1 MKNVGIITYHCA
13 DNFGGVLQVYA
24 LMKTIEQLGLRAEVI
39 DFQPKEITYQYSPK
53 FDIEYSLK
61 TQGLLITLKGMLK
74 RFQNKSTLK
83 EKSKNFSEFRE
94 EHLKLSMDT
103 YLTEISLKE
112 KPPKYDF
119 YITGSDQ
126 VWNPDLFE
134 KIGNSY
140 FLDFASPESTKISY
154 AASIAKKV
162 GNEYSDVFKDNLER
176 FNYVSVREESAK
188 LYLEDK
194 TDKEVKVTIDPTLLL
209 SKNDWVQISTY
220 NKNDD
225 KFILVYDLVKDPV
238 IVSVANK
245 IAKDNGY
252 KIISY
257 SNAKG
262 YENWKGSFSTNN
274 PTDFLGLVEKAEVI
288 VTSSFHGTAFSII
301 YNKTFYTVPHPTRGS
316 RMVDFLNKLQLSDR
330 MVTDV
335 RQLDEMNFQI
345 DYTKVNKKLIEL
357 RNDSLEFLQ
366 IALGDKEVKI

>member
-1 MKNVGIITYHCA
+1 MKSAGIITYHCA
-13 DNFGGVLQVYA
+13 DNFGGVLQAYA
-24 LMKTIEQLGLRAEVI
+24 LMKTIEQLGLKAEVI

-53 FDIEYSLK
+53 FDIRYSLK
-61 TQGLLITLKGMLK
+61 TQGPLITFKGMLK
-74 RFQNKSTLK
+74 RLQNKSALK
-83 EKSKNFSEFRE
+83 VKSKNFSKFRE
-94 EHLKLSMDT
+94 KHLKLSKNT
-103 YLTEISLKE
+103 YLTGTSLKE
-112 KPPKYDF
+112 NPPKYDF

-126 VWNPDLFE
+126 VWNPDIFE
-134 KIGNSY
+134 RIGNSY
-140 FLDFASPESTKISY
+140 FLDFGLPELTTRISY

-162 GNEYSDVFKDNLER
+162 GNEYSNLFINNLKR

-188 LYLEDK
+188 LYLKDK

-220 NKNDD
+220 NNNDE
-225 KFILVYDLVKDPV
+225 KFILVYDLVKNSV

-262 YENWKGSFSTNN
+262 YENWEGTFSTNN
-274 PTDFLGLVEKAEVI
+274 PTDFLGLVEKAEAI

-301 YNKTFYTVPHPTRGS
+301 YNKIFYTVPHPTRGS
-316 RMVDFLNKLQLSDR
+316 RMVDLLNKLQLSDR
-330 MVTDV
+330 MITHVS
-335 RQLDEMNFQI
+335 QLEEMNLII

-366 IALGDKEVKI
+366 IALGIKK

>member
-1 MKNVGIITYHCA
+1 MKSVGIITYHCA

-24 LMKTIEQLGLRAEVI
+24 LMKTIEQLGLRAEII

-53 FDIEYSLK
+53 FDIEYSLE
-61 TQGLLITLKGMLK
+61 TQGLVITLKGMLK
-74 RFQNKSTLK
+74 RLQNKSTLQ

-94 EHLKLSMDT
+94 KHLRLSMDT

-112 KPPKYDF
+112 NPPKYDF

-162 GNEYSDVFKDNLER
+162 ENEYADVFRDNLER

-220 NKNDD
+220 NKNDE

-257 SNAKG
+257 SIAKE

-274 PTDFLGLVEKAEVI
+274 PTDFLGLVEKSEVI

-301 YNKTFYTVPHPTRGS
+301 YNKPFYTVPHPTRGS

-335 RQLDEMNFQI
+335 SQLDEMKLEI

-357 RNDSLEFLQ
+357 RNDSLEFLK
-366 IALGDKEVKI
+366 IALGIEK